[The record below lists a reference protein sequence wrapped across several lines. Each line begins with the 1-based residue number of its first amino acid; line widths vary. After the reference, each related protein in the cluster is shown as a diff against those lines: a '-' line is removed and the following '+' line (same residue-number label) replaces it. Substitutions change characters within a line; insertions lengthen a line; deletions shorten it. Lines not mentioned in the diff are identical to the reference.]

1 MVLAV
6 FGALIIGGAF
16 FYIVY
21 STMSAAE
28 QLAAEERLGL
38 SFDEKKGAKL
48 FPFYIKIT
56 APLLR
61 EPYINLGSQF
71 WNPTRLEA
79 VKKKLISA
87 GMGQLITPEQFVAS
101 KFFLF
106 LFISSFFVLVQLF
119 GTPPAPLFSIG
130 FSIFAFFIPDLHL
143 SNVQAIRQ
151 REIKV
156 AMPYIIDLLALCMEA
171 GLDFMGAVGKV
182 IEKAPPSP
190 FVEELS
196 IVLKDIQLGKTR
208 AKSLKDMSTRIDM
221 LEISSLVAIIVSADQ
236 MGASVGNALR
246 GSSDLLRNERIMK
259 AEELA
264 AKASQK
270 ILVPLIFLI
279 LPAVMLIIIGPVVLA
294 ALGVQ

>member
-1 MVLAV
+1 MILAV

-21 STMSAAE
+21 STMSASA

-38 SFDEKKGAKL
+38 SLDDKKGAKR
-48 FPFYIKIT
+48 FPFYIKVT

-61 EPYINLGSQF
+61 EPYVNIGSQF
-71 WNPTRLEA
+71 WSPARLENI
-79 VKKKLISA
+79 KKKLVSA

-106 LFISSFFVLVQLF
+106 LFICTFFVIIQLF
-119 GTPPAPLFSIG
+119 GTPPPPTLSIG
-130 FSIFAFFIPDLHL
+130 FSIFSFFIADLHL
-143 SNVQAIRQ
+143 SGVRAARQ
-151 REIKV
+151 REIKI

-182 IEKAPPSP
+182 IEKAPMSP
-190 FVEELS
+190 FIEELS
-196 IVLKDIQLGKTR
+196 TVLKDIQLGKTR
-208 AKSLKDMSTRIDM
+208 AKALKDMANRIDM

-236 MGASVGNALR
+236 MGASIGGALR

-259 AEELA
+259 AEEMA

-270 ILVPLIFLI
+270 ILVPLVFLI
-279 LPAVMLIIIGPVVLA
+279 LPAVMLIILGPVVLA
-294 ALGVQ
+294 AVGVK

>member
-1 MVLAV
+1 MVLAIS
-6 FGALIIGGAF
+6 GALIIGGAI

-38 SFDEKKGAKL
+38 SLDERKGEKK
-48 FPFYIKIT
+48 FPFYIT
-56 APLLR
+56 LTSPLLR

-71 WNPTRLEA
+71 WGPESLEK
-79 VKKKLISA
+79 VRKKLVSA
-87 GMGQLITPEQFVAS
+87 GLGQLIQAEQFVAS

-106 LFISSFFVLVQLF
+106 VFIASFFAIIYLF
-119 GTPPAPLFSIG
+119 GEPPPMWLTIAFIL
-130 FSIFAFFIPDLHL
+130 FAFFIPDVHL
-143 SNVQAIRQ
+143 AGVRTERQ
-151 REIKV
+151 RLIKV

-182 IEKAPPSP
+182 IEKAPTSP
-190 FVEELS
+190 LVEEMS
-196 IVLKDIQLGKTR
+196 VVLKDIQLGKTR
-208 AKSLKDMSTRIDM
+208 AKALKDMALRIDM

-236 MGASVGNALR
+236 MGASVGTALR
-246 GSSDLLRNERIMK
+246 GSSDLIRNERIMK

-294 ALGVQ
+294 ALGVK

>member
-1 MVLAV
+1 MILAV
-6 FGALIIGGAF
+6 FGAIMIGGAF

-21 STMSAAE
+21 STMSAAD

-38 SFDEKKGAKL
+38 SLEDDKAAKKL
-48 FPFYIKIT
+48 PFYIKVT
-56 APLLR
+56 SPLLR
-61 EPYINLGSQF
+61 EPYINLGTQF
-71 WNPTRLEA
+71 WNQDRLTG
-79 VKKKLISA
+79 VKKRLVSA
-87 GMGQLITPEQFVAS
+87 GMGQVITPEQFVAS

-106 LFISSFFVLVQLF
+106 LFISSFFILIQLF
-119 GTPPAPLFSIG
+119 GTPPPPLFSIG
-130 FSIFAFFIPDLHL
+130 FSLFSFFIPDLHL
-143 SNVQAIRQ
+143 SNVRAIRQ
-151 REIKV
+151 REIKI

-182 IEKAPPSP
+182 IEKAPLSP

-196 IVLKDIQLGKTR
+196 VVLKDIQLGKTR
-208 AKSLKDMSTRIDM
+208 AKALKDMSARIDM

-294 ALGVQ
+294 ALGVK